1 MRRVIIAVAVLT
13 LAGST
18 LACAP
23 AGEEGDDEVAE
34 ATEGPEE
41 EGDDD

>member
-1 MRRVIIAVAVLT
+1 MRRVIIALAVLT

-23 AGEEGDDEVAE
+23 AGEEGDDEAAE